1 MRGCPLRP
9 VKAYLRR
16 IESTRKDS
24 NTKGTT
30 MANRTTF
37 LLLGVC
43 LSLVFR
49 WPSSTLQAQQL
60 TPAQQKQQ
68 QKQIEDMLQRIDPSK
83 FQIDPAKF
91 PRDPGIL
98 PPSFQYRKP
107 AWVEFLDR
115 NRYLAAPIVAAV
127 VTLALAIIIGIPVVL
142 CRIVLGLIRVT
153 SGRGRDSG
161 DGSPSKLANRV
172 WVVALLLVIG
182 VAVAFIVHSVVNG
195 SR

>member
-1 MRGCPLRP
+1 
-9 VKAYLRR
+9 
-16 IESTRKDS
+16 
-24 NTKGTT
+24 

-37 LLLGVC
+37 LLLGVS

-49 WPSSTLQAQQL
+49 WPSSTLRAQPL
-60 TPAQQKQQ
+60 TPAQ
-68 QKQIEDMLQRIDPSK
+68 QKQIEDMLRPIEPPK
-83 FQIDPAKF
+83 FQMDPARF
-91 PRDPGIL
+91 PRDPGML

-115 NRYLAAPIVAAV
+115 NPYLAAPVVAAV

-142 CRIVLGLIRVT
+142 CRIVLGLIDVT

-161 DGSPSKLANRV
+161 DTRSSRLAKRV

-182 VAVAFIVHSVVNG
+182 VAVASIVHNVVNG

>member
-1 MRGCPLRP
+1 
-9 VKAYLRR
+9 
-16 IESTRKDS
+16 
-24 NTKGTT
+24 

-60 TPAQQKQQ
+60 TPAQQKQ
-68 QKQIEDMLQRIDPSK
+68 IEDMLRPIEPPK
-83 FQIDPAKF
+83 FDPATF
-91 PRDPGIL
+91 PRDSGIL

-115 NRYLAAPIVAAV
+115 NPHFAAPLVAAV
-127 VTLALAIIIGIPVVL
+127 VTLALAIIVGIPVVL

-161 DGSPSKLANRV
+161 DGSSSKLAKRV

-182 VAVAFIVHSVVNG
+182 VAVASIVHSAVNG
-195 SR
+195 SRLPRAGRVKPGDFGGSAKWSEALASGGPGVAEKG